1 MDDLPPETVELIRIL
16 AAVDS
21 LFSSWPDPRDSNP
34 ACFAV
39 HERQLA
45 YLRGRGLPWRV
56 GGDAAGR
63 KAGERSLGL
72 LASEE
77 LITPH
82 KADRHHRAV
91 GLTDT
96 GDDTARGLL
105 GFYRCCDCWNVFRGV
120 AEAVQRGPGR
130 WATASHISEA
140 LGEEDER
147 VGWALLLPLLCRGY
161 VEASVDTRSRTIFTV
176 RPEKMELAAGDPP
189 KLLADPEPD
198 ARFNP
203 IFWTAYD
210 AAEAEKATWKPRRP
224 NCVYV
229 PTLN

>member
-21 LFSSWPDPRDSNP
+21 LFSAMPSPRDSNA

-120 AEAVQRGPGR
+120 AEAVKAGPGK
-130 WATASHISEA
+130 WAAAKQIAEG
-140 LGEEDER
+140 LGETDDR
-147 VGWALLLPLLCRGY
+147 IAWAMILPLLARGFI
-161 VEASVDTRSRTIFTV
+161 EAAVDTRAQTIFTI
-176 RPEKMELAAGDPP
+176 RPAKSELAVGDPP
-189 KLLADPEPD
+189 EVLADVKPD
-198 ARFNP
+198 ERLNP
-203 IFWTAYD
+203 IFWASFD
-210 AAEAEKATWKPRRP
+210 AAEADKATWRPSRP
-224 NCVYV
+224 NCVYCSV
-229 PTLN
+229 LN